1 MTTTIAMLYPGHAAE
16 DDYELIESALV
27 AADAAV
33 RLPVTITEIE
43 SDDHTVDA
51 MAAVGEQDRLAE
63 GVRRA
68 LADQPASVMWA
79 CTSGSFVFGLDGARR
94 QVADI
99 AALADRPASSTSLAF
114 VDACRH
120 LGLSRV
126 AIAAT
131 YPDPLAS
138 RFIGFLAD
146 GGIEVVSLRANDI
159 ETAAEAGILDG
170 DGLFDMIEAADHPDA
185 QAILIP
191 DTALHTAMWITGLEE
206 KFGKPVLTAN
216 QVTAWQGLRLAGMT
230 TATTDLGTLFG
241 R

>member
-1 MTTTIAMLYPGHAAE
+1 MTTTVAMLYPGHAAE
-16 DDYELIESALV
+16 DDYALIESALV
-27 AADAAV
+27 SAGAAV

-51 MAAVGEQDRLAE
+51 MAAVGEQDRLAD

-68 LADQPASVMWA
+68 KADNPASVMWA
-79 CTSGSFVFGLDGARR
+79 CTSGSFVYGLDGARR

-99 AALADRPASSTSLAF
+99 AALAGRPASSTSLAF
-114 VDACRH
+114 VDACHR

-146 GGIEVVSLRANDI
+146 GGIEVISLRANDI
-159 ETAAEAGILDG
+159 ETASEAGILDG
-170 DGLFDMIEAADHPDA
+170 DGLFDMITAADHPDA

-206 KFGKPVLTAN
+206 KFAKPVLTAN
-216 QVTAWQGLRLAGMT
+216 QVTAWQGLRLAGIS
-230 TATTDLGTLFG
+230 AVIPELGTLFG

>member
-27 AADAAV
+27 AAGAAV

-68 LADQPASVMWA
+68 QADQPASVMWA

-94 QVADI
+94 QVAGI

-146 GGIEVVSLRANDI
+146 GGIEVVCLRANDI

-170 DGLFDMIEAADHPDA
+170 DGLFDMIAAADHPDA
-185 QAILIP
+185 EAILIP

-230 TATTDLGTLFG
+230 AAIPDLGTLFA